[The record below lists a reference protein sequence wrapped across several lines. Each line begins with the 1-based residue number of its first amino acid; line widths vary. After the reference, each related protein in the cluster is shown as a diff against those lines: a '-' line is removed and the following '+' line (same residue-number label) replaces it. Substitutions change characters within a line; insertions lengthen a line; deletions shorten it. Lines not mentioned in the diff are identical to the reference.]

1 MRIVIA
7 PDKFKGSLTAA
18 EVGDHIALGIR
29 AACADPDITVVPMA
43 DGGEGTVDAALA
55 NGFSRIEVEVSGPL
69 GAPVRAAIAVRGEEA
84 VVEMAAA
91 SGLALVDEPDR
102 DALAATSRG
111 TGELIRAALDAG
123 VTRIVLAIG
132 GSAST
137 DGGAGMLAALGARLL
152 DAEGRD
158 VADGGGPLAEV
169 VDVDLS
175 GLDARI
181 AETNFMLASDVD
193 HTLLGPHGAACV
205 FGPQKGAS
213 ATDVLELE
221 RGLTVFARALQGA
234 SGGED
239 FASHPGAGAAG
250 GVGFAALAVLGAER
264 LPGVDVVVDF
274 TRLRAHLAGA
284 DLAITGEGS
293 FDDQSLG
300 GKTPM
305 GVLAAAASL
314 AVPTVVVCGRSLLDE
329 AAWREAG
336 FVGCFATADRAPDAE
351 TSMRETGPLLQAIG
365 AELVRRWRAGE
376 FAGSA

>member
-7 PDKFKGSLTAA
+7 PDKFKGSLTAQ
-18 EVGDHIALGIR
+18 EVGDHIGIGVR

-43 DGGEGTVDAALA
+43 DGGEGTLDAALA
-55 NGFSRIEVEVSGPL
+55 NGFSRVEVDATGPL
-69 GAPVRAAIAVRGEEA
+69 GAPVRAAIAVRGDEA

-91 SGLALVDEPDR
+91 SGLALVEEGER
-102 DALAATSRG
+102 DALAASSRG

-123 VTRIVLAIG
+123 AGRVVLAIG

-152 DAEGRD
+152 DADGREI
-158 VADGGGPLAEV
+158 ADGGAALADVAE
-169 VDVDLS
+169 VDLS
-175 GLDARI
+175 GLDERI
-181 AETNFMLASDVD
+181 ASTSFQLASDVD
-193 HTLLGPHGAACV
+193 HTLLGPRGAACV
-205 FGPQKGAS
+205 FAPQKGAS
-213 ATDVLELE
+213 PAQVLQLE
-221 RGLTVFARALQGA
+221 RALTAFARALREA
-234 SGGED
+234 TGGED
-239 FASHPGAGAAG
+239 FAPHAGAGAAG

-293 FDDQSLG
+293 FDEQSLG

-305 GVLAAAASL
+305 GVLAAATSL
-314 AVPTVVVCGRSLLDE
+314 GVPTAVVCGRSLLTDE
-329 AAWREAG
+329 AWRNAG